1 MKIKSVSI
9 SEVQNVAVFLAKELM
24 EWNEPIPEFDTRFP
38 SKLESCLAAPFQM
51 YAGRVFY
58 KGLVGKASAMFYF
71 MIKSHPFK
79 NGNKRIAITTLL
91 YLLYKNKKWIQIDN
105 TELYNFAKW
114 VTESNSKL
122 KNETIKAIE
131 KFVSSYLMDVKK

>member
-9 SEVQNVAVFLAKELM
+9 SEVQHVAVFLVRELM
-24 EWNEPIPEFDTRFP
+24 EWNEPIPKFNTRFP
-38 SKLESCLAAPFQM
+38 SKLESCLTTPFQM
-51 YAGRVFY
+51 YGGRVFY

-71 MIKSHPFK
+71 MIKNHPFK
-79 NGNKRIAITTLL
+79 NGNKRIAVTTLL

-114 VTESNSKL
+114 VTESNPKL

-131 KFVSSYLMDVKK
+131 KFIKSYMVDL